1 MMMDLHHLS
10 VMPQEVLQ
18 LLQPQPGGI
27 YVDGTVG
34 GGGHARLI
42 LEATE
47 PEGRLIGFD
56 RDAETLERAR
66 RALADFGDRVVL
78 FQQNFSDAPRR
89 LADLGIGEVD
99 GMLLD
104 LGVSSFQLD
113 SPERGFSFRFDGPL
127 DMRMESE
134 TDETAADLLARL
146 DAEELKK
153 IFREFGEERFAGRI
167 ARRIVQ
173 RREEQPLT
181 RTTELAELVAAVVP
195 PSRDRERIHPATRV
209 FQALRIAVNHELDH
223 VAQGIEAGIKLLAP
237 GGRLV
242 VISFHSL
249 EDRIVKRA
257 FREAATGCIC
267 PPRLPIC
274 QCNHQPQVE
283 LLNRKALRPQQ
294 NEMERNPRARSAVL
308 RGVRKL

>member
-1 MMMDLHHLS
+1 MMMDMHHLP

-18 LLQPQPGGI
+18 LLQPQAGGT

-42 LEATE
+42 LEATA
-47 PEGRLIGFD
+47 PDGRLIGFD

-66 RALADFGDRVVL
+66 KALDELGDRVVL
-78 FQQNFSDAPRR
+78 FQQNYCEAPQR
-89 LADLGIGEVD
+89 LADLGVGEVN

-127 DMRMESE
+127 DMRMEPE
-134 TDETAADLLARL
+134 TGETAADLLARL
-146 DAEELKK
+146 DAEELKA

-167 ARRIVQ
+167 SRRIVE

-181 RTTELAELVAAVVP
+181 RTSELAELVAAAVP
-195 PSRDRERIHPATRV
+195 RSRDRERIHPATRV
-209 FQALRIAVNHELDH
+209 FQALRIAVNRELDH
-223 VAQGIEAGIKLLAP
+223 VTDGIEAGIELLAP

-257 FREAATGCIC
+257 FRKAATGCIC

-274 QCNHQPQVE
+274 QCDHQPRVE

-294 NEMERNPRARSAVL
+294 DEMDRNPRARSAVL
-308 RGVRKL
+308 RGVKKL